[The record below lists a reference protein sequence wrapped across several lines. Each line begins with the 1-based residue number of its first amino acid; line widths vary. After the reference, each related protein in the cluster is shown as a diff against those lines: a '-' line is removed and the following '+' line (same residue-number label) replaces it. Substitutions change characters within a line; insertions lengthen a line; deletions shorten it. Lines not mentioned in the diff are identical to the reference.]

1 MLALQGNLPCDFLAS
16 RSTFRGSGTTG
27 DGARHWFGLGK
38 MGPRK
43 GASSNPGSLF
53 YARQSIVTASPA
65 GDSGGGQVVPLTEK
79 SLLTTAPL
87 PAGRGNLK
95 HGLLSDRL
103 GVLLPQIR
111 FSKHDPCPDL
121 ATRLKIFG
129 ARYIRRNRFS
139 HVRKVRYNDQIQRIW
154 SLSELQ
160 TIWVDPIMSEADTRA
175 LREAVPARIDLRLFD
190 Y

>member
-1 MLALQGNLPCDFLAS
+1 MAAEMLALQGNLPCDFLAS

-38 MGPRK
+38 MGPPFFTSPSHRPHPLAQASVTATRK
-43 GASSNPGSLF
+43 GASSNPGPLF
-53 YARQSIVTASPA
+53 YARQSIVTASSA

-103 GVLLPQIR
+103 GVLLPQMR

-129 ARYIRRNRFS
+129 AR
-139 HVRKVRYNDQIQRIW
+139 
-154 SLSELQ
+154 
-160 TIWVDPIMSEADTRA
+160 
-175 LREAVPARIDLRLFD
+175 
-190 Y
+190 